1 MKSNY
6 YSVSDKKELNE
17 MYTLA
22 HKILEK
28 IKSQNNNKPLKE
40 THFHYLSQAIE
51 YWKIQNEE

>member
-1 MKSNY
+1 M
-6 YSVSDKKELNE
+6 SDKKELNE

-22 HKILEK
+22 DKILEK

-40 THFHYLSQAIE
+40 THFHYLSRAIE